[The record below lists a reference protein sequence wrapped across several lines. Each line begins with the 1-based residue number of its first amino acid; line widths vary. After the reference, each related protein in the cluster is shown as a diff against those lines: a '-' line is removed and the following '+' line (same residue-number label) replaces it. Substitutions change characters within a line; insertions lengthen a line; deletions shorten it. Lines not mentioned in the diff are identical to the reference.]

1 MSDQAVRK
9 QVGSDQAV
17 AALDVGSSAVK
28 GVVLSRSGEVL
39 AEHEVALVTDRP
51 APGQVEQDPQAWWRA
66 CREVVRA
73 WQENGVKL
81 DTLCALSLSGQMQD
95 LVLTRRGVETGPAI
109 LYSDTRAELE
119 AAQLTALLGA
129 DPAQVTGNPHG
140 GASVLPKLLWLK
152 RHRPAALLGRPRLH
166 IGAKDVLIER
176 LCGAHVTDHTAAAT
190 TGLYHLES
198 SSWMGAWLSRL
209 NLDVQL
215 PELRWPT
222 ALAGRV
228 QAAAAAEL
236 GLPLNLPVLTGI
248 GDAGATALGA
258 GQAQLGERHVYLG
271 TSGFIGVVTRP
282 EAARPGVFRLPL
294 LSASAVLAVAPL
306 TNAGSVWRWAAQVFA
321 GGDDAAL
328 EDLVGRAA
336 PAQLLCLPYLAGER
350 SPVDDPQ
357 ARGVYLGIGSETGPG
372 DLARAALE
380 GVAYALR
387 ATAGPLRADP
397 QPDLQ
402 PGGEALTLLGG
413 GSRSQAWCQIVADVL
428 GTDVLV
434 PQQASLLP
442 VLGSA
447 YPAFASLGWS
457 DSLAAY
463 RQQVL
468 DRQPA
473 RRYRV
478 DPARRDLY
486 TAQFGRFQQL
496 YPSTRT
502 LFHPC

>member
-1 MSDQAVRK
+1 MSNPAGRE
-9 QVGSDQAV
+9 QAV

-39 AEHEVALVTDRP
+39 AEHQVALVTQRP
-51 APGQVEQDPQAWWRA
+51 APSQVEQDPQAWWQA

-73 WQENGVKL
+73 WQDSGVQL
-81 DTLCALSLSGQMQD
+81 GALCALSLSGQMQD
-95 LVLTRRGVETGPAI
+95 LVLTRRGTQTGPAI

-119 AAQLTALLGA
+119 ADELTALLGA

-140 GASVLPKLLWLK
+140 GASILPKLLWLK
-152 RHRPAALLGRPRLH
+152 RHRPQVLLERPRLH
-166 IGAKDVLIER
+166 IGAKDVVIER

-198 SSWMGAWLSRL
+198 SSWMAAWLPQL
-209 NLDVQL
+209 GLDLQL
-215 PELRWPT
+215 PALCWPT

-228 QAAAAAEL
+228 HAAAAAEL

-336 PAQLLCLPYLAGER
+336 PARLLCLPYLAGER

-387 ATAGPLRADP
+387 ATAEPLRATARP
-397 QPDLQ
+397 G
-402 PGGEALTLLGG
+402 GGEALTLLGG
-413 GSRSQAWCQIVADVL
+413 GSRSPVWCQIVADVL

-468 DRQPA
+468 GRQPA
-473 RRYRV
+473 RRFHV
-478 DPARRDLY
+478 DAARRDLY
-486 TAQFGRFQQL
+486 TAEFGRFQQL
-496 YPSTRT
+496 YPVTRPLFHRT
-502 LFHPC
+502 L